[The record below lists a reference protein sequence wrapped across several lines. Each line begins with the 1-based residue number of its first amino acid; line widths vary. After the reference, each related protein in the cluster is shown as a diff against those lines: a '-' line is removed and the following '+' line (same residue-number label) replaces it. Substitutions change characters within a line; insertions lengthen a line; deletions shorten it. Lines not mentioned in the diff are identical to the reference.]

1 MQDQVQS
8 LFPFKFMYGHH
19 KAVLVFVVNLH
30 PNDQLLGKPAGIISD
45 NVAPRVLMQIL
56 ELLLPYHG
64 NALLRHTLVLENLE
78 INFVLNVGP
87 IRHLILIPAEYSMVW
102 TLL

>member
-1 MQDQVQS
+1 
-8 LFPFKFMYGHH
+8 
-19 KAVLVFVVNLH
+19 
-30 PNDQLLGKPAGIISD
+30 
-45 NVAPRVLMQIL
+45 MQIL

-87 IRHLILIPAEYSMVW
+87 IRHLILIPAEYSMAW